1 MSGGPSSSPSRAP
14 FRGDVVRTP
23 SFVEDAVTLILG
35 EAARACRA
43 RGEFR
48 LSLCGGGTPRP
59 IYQRLAT
66 IPEMPWDKTLITFG
80 DERCVPPEHERS
92 NYRMAME
99 SLLEKAP
106 IPVEK
111 VLRMEGE
118 RPPAEAA
125 LHYETQLKAHAARS
139 NESIFTHDL
148 ILLGMGDDGHTASLF
163 PGTTALEETE
173 RWVVANE
180 VAKFGE
186 HRITL
191 TYPLINATRHVCFLI
206 TGEKKRPV
214 YERIFAGGRD
224 DPAARV
230 DPVNGRL
237 TWMIG

>member
-1 MSGGPSSSPSRAP
+1 MRGDPSSTPERTP

-23 SFVEDAVTLILG
+23 AFVEDAVNLILG
-35 EAARACRA
+35 EAAKACRA

-48 LSLCGGGTPRP
+48 LSLCGGGTPKQ
-59 IYQRLAT
+59 IYKRLAT
-66 IPEMPWDKTLITFG
+66 LPDMPWDKTLITFG

-99 SLLEKAP
+99 SFLKAVP
-106 IPVEK
+106 IPAERI
-111 VLRMEGE
+111 LRMEGE

-125 LHYETQLKAHAARS
+125 RHYEEQLKAQAARTD
-139 NESIFTHDL
+139 EAIFTHDL

-163 PGTTALEETE
+163 PGTTALEERE

-180 VAKFGE
+180 VAKFEE
-186 HRITL
+186 HRITF
-191 TYPLINATRHVCFLI
+191 TYPLINAARHVCFLI
-206 TGEKKRPV
+206 TGENKRPV
-214 YERIFAGGRD
+214 YERIFAGGQE

-230 DPVNGRL
+230 SPVNGRL